1 MANKDNSIL
10 GIDEGVEA
18 FSLGH
23 VTKRKVFGFIGL
35 LWIALGA
42 AALLA
47 QTFDKDNGS
56 TTMFLLMVG
65 LSLIIYGVIK
75 FFVKKDRFFYDD
87 KPMKMREFMFDAE
100 RYEDVMKLYNE
111 GKFSDMADIGHS
123 SASKMKLKV
132 LFATDYSIA
141 FSQIFKFVEYDFVPS
156 EPIRVHDKAQC
167 NNLNNLV
174 VSY

>member
-47 QTFDKDNGS
+47 QNFDKDNGS
-56 TTMFLLMVG
+56 TTMFLLMAG
-65 LSLIIYGVIK
+65 LCLIIYGLIK

-87 KPMKMREFMFDAE
+87 KPMKMREF
-100 RYEDVMKLYNE
+100 
-111 GKFSDMADIGHS
+111 MADIGHS